1 MSTNKHSFA
10 GAGVTEDVTRI
21 TGSLPNVDLEIIRR
35 EDPNG
40 GCESVSITMHARPG
54 FDAVAATLLPALGNP
69 ALLWSQMAQGAMP
82 LLGNNTGFGPSLADA
97 SNPFAL
103 WQQMSE
109 QMWQPWLS
117 LWGQAA
123 GGSNPFVSAMMEA
136 VGAPLC
142 GAGRKK

>member
-1 MSTNKHSFA
+1 MSTNQKPAFSAA
-10 GAGVTEDVTRI
+10 GTGVTEDVTRI
-21 TGSLPNVDLEIIRR
+21 TGSLPNLDLEIIRR

-54 FDAVAATLLPALGNP
+54 FEAVAANLLPALGNP
-69 ALLWSQMAQGAMP
+69 AALWLQMAQGALP
-82 LLGNNTGFGPSLADA
+82 LLDGKGAMGAEM
-97 SNPFAL
+97 NPFAL

-123 GGSNPFVSAMMEA
+123 SGSNPFMEMMMNA
-136 VGAPLC
+136 TGVPLC
-142 GAGRKK
+142 GVGRKK